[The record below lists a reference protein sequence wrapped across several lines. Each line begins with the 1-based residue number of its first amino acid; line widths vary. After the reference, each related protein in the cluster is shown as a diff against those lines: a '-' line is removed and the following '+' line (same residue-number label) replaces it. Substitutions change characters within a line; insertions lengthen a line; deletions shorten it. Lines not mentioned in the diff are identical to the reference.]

1 MSRTTLTILITGL
14 TLAACHEATQRE
26 DQDTAFAGVEVG
38 FKDAADQIA
47 PTLQL
52 EAKTD
57 R

>member
-1 MSRTTLTILITGL
+1 LTILITGL